1 MAPVLDA
8 RLQEQG
14 WTAQHSYDGSMYSYL
29 REPLGLI
36 AGFTYH
42 GRAYVCEGA
51 EWVFIG
57 KFNTPE
63 EAWTT
68 LQAITPLYARVK

>member
-14 WTAQHSYDGSMYSYL
+14 WTAQHSHDGSYL
-29 REPLGLI
+29 RGPPGLI
-36 AGFTYH
+36 AGYTIH
-42 GRAYVCEGA
+42 RRAHVWTGA

-57 KFNTPE
+57 EFKTAE

-68 LQAITPLYARVK
+68 LQAITPLYTRVK

>member
-14 WTAQHSYDGSMYSYL
+14 WTAQHSPTVSYL
-29 REPLGLI
+29 NKPSRI
-36 AGFTYH
+36 VAGFTIH
-42 GRAYVCEGA
+42 RRAHVWTGA

-57 KFNTPE
+57 EFKTAE

-68 LQAITPLYARVK
+68 LQAIAPLYTRVK

>member
-8 RLQEQG
+8 RLREQG
-14 WTAQHSYDGSMYSYL
+14 WTAQHTLFGSCLY
-29 REPLGLI
+29 EPPGI
-36 AGFTYH
+36 VAGYTYH
-42 GRAYVCEGA
+42 GRAYVWGGA

-68 LQAITPLYARVK
+68 LQAIAPLYTRVK

>member
-8 RLQEQG
+8 RLQELG
-14 WTAQHSYDGSMYSYL
+14 WTAQHSHDGSYL

-36 AGFTYH
+36 AGFTFH
-42 GRAYVCEGA
+42 GRAYVWEGA

-68 LQAITPLYARVK
+68 LQAIAPLYTRVK

>member
-1 MAPVLDA
+1 MALALDA

-14 WTAQHSYDGSMYSYL
+14 WTAQQHSYDGSYL
-29 REPLGLI
+29 RGPPGRI
-36 AGFTYH
+36 AGFTSH
-42 GRAYVCEGA
+42 GRAYVWGGA

-57 KFNTPE
+57 EFKTAE

-68 LQAITPLYARVK
+68 LQAIAPLYTRIK

>member
-1 MAPVLDA
+1 MAPVLNA

-14 WTAQHSYDGSMYSYL
+14 WTAYHTRLGSYL
-29 REPLGLI
+29 YEPPGI
-36 AGFTYH
+36 VAGYTSH
-42 GRAYVCEGA
+42 DTAYVWGGA

-63 EAWTT
+63 EAWAT

>member
-8 RLQEQG
+8 CLQAQG
-14 WTAQHSYDGSMYSYL
+14 WTAQHGHDGSYL
-29 REPLGLI
+29 REPLGSI
-36 AGFTYH
+36 AGYTFH
-42 GRAYVCEGA
+42 GTGYVWGGA

-57 KFNTPE
+57 KFNTLE

-68 LQAITPLYARVK
+68 LQAIAPLYTP